1 MDFAQLCTAET
12 FLLWIG
18 RKLLSLNHE
27 NIFTTRGLPQ
37 EKTKNRKI
45 KKRLHAVK
53 ERDIQMAKSEVRN
66 SSNPAAELSLKQ
78 RD

>member
-18 RKLLSLNHE
+18 RKLLSLNQE

-37 EKTKNRKI
+37 EKTKNKK

-53 ERDIQMAKSEVRN
+53 ERDIQMAKSKVRN

>member
-18 RKLLSLNHE
+18 RKLLSINHE

-37 EKTKNRKI
+37 EKNKKQKK
-45 KKRLHAVK
+45 KKRLHAAK
-53 ERDIQMAKSEVRN
+53 ERDIQMAKSGVRN